1 MDVLNTEVLLTKE
14 QYLIKIPN
22 TKVPWAD
29 LVGGGGGG
37 VGSFFSFLFFP
48 SFEWY
53 CACNNPR
60 GVHVSWIWSEV
71 ALSPKMFL
79 VPSF

>member
-1 MDVLNTEVLLTKE
+1 MDILNTEVLLTKE
-14 QYLIKIPN
+14 QDLINIPN

-37 VGSFFSFLFFP
+37 GLFFFP
-48 SFEWY
+48 FLSVFRVVL
-53 CACNNPR
+53 CNNPR

-71 ALSPKMFL
+71 ALSPKMFS